1 MLDDLERHSHDTT
14 TSVIGSRSCSTSL
27 AGVTRTIDAESSGHR
42 TPTFAAWWEG
52 VDRSA
57 QQTIQDVRNAEL

>member
-14 TSVIGSRSCSTSL
+14 NFRDRLPFVLDLL

-42 TPTFAAWWEG
+42 TPAFAACG
-52 VDRSA
+52 RG
-57 QQTIQDVRNAEL
+57 